1 MPKSTSSS
9 NVRPQKT
16 FAKYRKPL
24 TKLPNLVENQ
34 ILSYKDLTEKGIVE
48 IFREFSPLRDYSEKK
63 FDLEFLSFELSSPKY
78 DEVYAK
84 ENKLTYEAP
93 LRARVKLTNKILNT
107 VKEQEIFMADFPLM
121 TVHGT
126 FIINGVERVVVP
138 QLARSFGVFFDSEE
152 TKGKRYFG
160 AKIIP
165 SRGVWIELGTEA
177 DGGIYVRVDKKRK
190 FSAVALLR
198 IFGFTSD
205 EAIKKAFAHHE
216 VAGPLI
222 STIVDRDEIKTL
234 HDAYI
239 EVYKRLRDG
248 DLATPE
254 NAKEYIDS
262 IISPERYDLSPVGR
276 FRFNKRFG
284 KSIDQKDKE
293 AQRRTLSKEDLVD
306 IITHIIELNN
316 NPNAVEDDIDHLGS
330 RRVRYVGYNDGVETL
345 LGTVN
350 TNLTTLIGHVDGLET
365 LLGTIDGR
373 VDGLEALI
381 GTTNTNLSTL
391 AGYLDGV
398 ETLLLGSDT
407 TAKLPSCA
415 GSTNATN
422 VKSSAGK
429 LYQVS
434 VYNNTASLKYLKIY
448 NKASSP
454 TVGSDT
460 PIFTWPIPA
469 NGGFVAD
476 FPKGHD
482 FSMAALRRWRPL
494 AMTRSPVQVVRV
506 VGS

>member
-1 MPKSTSSS
+1 
-9 NVRPQKT
+9 
-16 FAKYRKPL
+16 
-24 TKLPNLVENQ
+24 
-34 ILSYKDLTEKGIVE
+34 
-48 IFREFSPLRDYSEKK
+48 
-63 FDLEFLSFELSSPKY
+63 
-78 DEVYAK
+78 
-84 ENKLTYEAP
+84 
-93 LRARVKLTNKILNT
+93 
-107 VKEQEIFMADFPLM
+107 
-121 TVHGT
+121 
-126 FIINGVERVVVP
+126 
-138 QLARSFGVFFDSEE
+138 LAG
-152 TKGKRYFG
+152 
-160 AKIIP
+160 
-165 SRGVWIELGTEA
+165 
-177 DGGIYVRVDKKRK
+177 YV
-190 FSAVALLR
+190 
-198 IFGFTSD
+198 
-205 EAIKKAFAHHE
+205 
-216 VAGPLI
+216 
-222 STIVDRDEIKTL
+222 
-234 HDAYI
+234 
-239 EVYKRLRDG
+239 
-248 DLATPE
+248 
-254 NAKEYIDS
+254 
-262 IISPERYDLSPVGR
+262 
-276 FRFNKRFG
+276 
-284 KSIDQKDKE
+284 DQME
-293 AQRRTLSKEDLVD
+293 
-306 IITHIIELNN
+306 
-316 NPNAVEDDIDHLGS
+316 
-330 RRVRYVGYNDGVETL
+330 GYNDGVETL

-482 FSMAALRRWRPL
+482 FSIGLGY
-494 AMTRSPVQVVRV
+494 AMTTGAADADTGAVTA
-506 VGS
+506 GDLIGLNIAYK